1 MCLSQIYKA
10 LLHLLQ
16 NELNK
21 APLEKKNSELR
32 SDYSV
37 EEDLPNHESL
47 SELKKRSGSVEDI
60 FGSQPYKDK
69 LPSNVKRSFSDEL
82 ENSEISSHPHDER
95 SPSHEDEV
103 PDNNL
108 SLDLGSVSDNSSTST
123 FDSETLAATLER

>member
-1 MCLSQIYKA
+1 M
-10 LLHLLQ
+10 
-16 NELNK
+16 NE
-21 APLEKKNSELR
+21 ASLEKKNSELK

-37 EEDLPNHESL
+37 EEELPNHESL

-95 SPSHEDEV
+95 SPSHEDEAL
-103 PDNNL
+103 DNNL
-108 SLDLGSVSDNSSTST
+108 SLDLGSVSDISFTST
-123 FDSETLAATLER
+123 FDSERLAATLER

>member
-1 MCLSQIYKA
+1 M
-10 LLHLLQ
+10 LQ

-21 APLEKKNSELR
+21 APLEKKNSELK

-37 EEDLPNHESL
+37 EEDLPNQESL
-47 SELKKRSGSVEDI
+47 SELKKRSGSVEDNI
-60 FGSQPYKDK
+60 FSSQPYKGK

-95 SPSHEDEV
+95 SPSHQDEA

-108 SLDLGSVSDNSSTST
+108 SLDLGSASDNSSTST
-123 FDSETLAATLER
+123 FDSETLAATLES